1 MREHTKKI
9 LEKIVILI
17 IILSLLAYSSISIA
31 TTSSDLNDLKDE
43 QSSVSQQIEEKQ
55 QDLEEITSEKSETLE
70 QVETLISQ
78 ISDYQ
83 SEIDDLQGQ
92 ISDLKGK
99 ISEAEEQIAA
109 DEKEYQEKR
118 DLLDTRIVATYKN
131 GTTSYLDY
139 LLSSSSLM
147 EFISNYYLV
156 SQVVDYDQRLLDEVN
171 AHKEK
176 IEAEKAELETSQE
189 ELEKSETTLKSKQ
202 QALQVAKKEKEAYV
216 EQLSDEEKEAQEQIQ
231 QLQDANDELDRKIEA
246 AKAEI
251 EAAKKAAEA
260 AKNNSSSSSSSSAPS
275 GSASSYG
282 LIWPV
287 LSKYRVTTGWYYST
301 GALHGASDF
310 SGAGIYGTP
319 VYAAADGYVVNSDWG
334 INGYYNGYGNC
345 VFIAHY
351 NGLYTLYAHM
361 SSRVVSE
368 GEKVTQGQVIGYVG
382 STGNSTGPH
391 LHFEVRTGSGSYSE
405 RVNPIYYLP

>member
-1 MREHTKKI
+1 MKKVLGNI
-9 LEKIVILI
+9 IIIVIICMVLV
-17 IILSLLAYSSISIA
+17 YSNISIA
-31 TTSSDLNDLKDE
+31 TTTSDLNDLEDE
-43 QSSVSQQIEEKQ
+43 QSSVSQQIEEAEE
-55 QDLEEITSEKSETLE
+55 DLEAITSEKSEALE
-70 QVETLISQ
+70 QIETLIAQ

-83 SEIDDLQGQ
+83 SEIDDLEDQ
-92 ISDLKGK
+92 INDLKEQ
-99 ISEAEEQIAA
+99 IADAEEQIAE

-131 GTTSYLDY
+131 GTISYLDY

-156 SQVVDYDQRLLDEVN
+156 SQVVEYDQKLLEEVN

-176 IEAEKAELETSQE
+176 IENEKAQLEADKE
-189 ELEKSETTLKSKQ
+189 ELENSEETLKSKQ
-202 QALQVAKKEKEAYV
+202 QALEVIKAEKEEYV
-216 EQLSDEEKEAQEQIQ
+216 EQLSEEEKEAEEQLQ
-231 QLQDANDELDRKIEA
+231 QLQDANDELERKIKAAQEEIAA
-246 AKAEI
+246 AKA
-251 EAAKKAAEA
+251 AAAA
-260 AKNNSSSSSSSSAPS
+260 SSSSSSSSSYSPS
-275 GSASSYG
+275 GTASSYG

-287 LSKYRVTTGWYYST
+287 LSKYSITTGWWYST

-310 SGAGIYGTP
+310 SGSGIYGTP
-319 VYAAADGYVVNSDWG
+319 IYAVADGYVVSSDWG
-334 INGYYNGYGNC
+334 VNGAYNGYGNC
-345 VFIAHY
+345 IFIAHY

-368 GEKVTQGQVIGYVG
+368 GETVTQGQVIGYVG

-405 RVNPIYYLP
+405 RVNPIDYLP